1 MQFRMFHI
9 LIFKSYIVP
18 VILFGCKIWFLSS
31 REECKLR
38 VCESRMVRGIFDV
51 GGDRNRWMQKIL

>member
-1 MQFRMFHI
+1 MQFKMFHI

-18 VILFGCKIWFLSS
+18 VILFGFKILFLSL

-38 VCESRMVRGIFDV
+38 VCESRVVRRIFDV
-51 GGDRNRWMQKIL
+51 GGDRNIWMQKIL